1 MNRKRFVSGLIV
13 PVLFTCGCS
22 SMSNTEQGAGLG
34 GLIGGGTGAIIGN
47 ATGHTG
53 AGALIGAGVG
63 ALSGG
68 LIGHAVDES
77 EQKTDAKIAAA
88 SATPQGPM
96 GLTDVV
102 YLAQQHVSDDVII
115 TQIRTTRSVFQLS
128 ANDTV
133 WLKQQGVSDPVIQE
147 MLATASRYYRRVY
160 TPVAAYPP
168 PVYVVEP
175 PPPVAVGFG
184 FGYHWR

>member
-1 MNRKRFVSGLIV
+1 MNLKHFVSGGIV

-22 SMSNTEQGAGLG
+22 SMSNTEQGVGLG
-34 GLIGGGTGAIIGN
+34 GLIGAGTGAAIGS

-63 ALSGG
+63 AVSGG

-77 EQKTDAKIAAA
+77 DKKTDAKIAAA
-88 SATPQGPM
+88 TAVPQGPM
-96 GLTDVV
+96 GITDVV

-133 WLKQQGVSDPVIQE
+133 WLKQQGVSDAVIQE
-147 MLATASRYYRRVY
+147 MLATAGRYYRGVY
-160 TPVAAYPP
+160 TVAPAYPA
-168 PVYVVEP
+168 PVYVEP
-175 PPPVAVGFG
+175 PPPVAVGVG
-184 FGYHWR
+184 FGYHWH